1 MKLIKK
7 ILSVAV
13 AMLSC
18 AICAAGL
25 SSVTVKADQTVDIT
39 QNVSASGWVS
49 QSELRVTYLNV
60 GTGVIPGGVG
70 YGIIDKD
77 NYTYVQD
84 YVAINGKTIKEINTD
99 TSLNAASWTYTV
111 FPSTADA
118 KYKLPII
125 VYVNNG
131 AMEIKLHSEYVALL
145 GDSVEITA
153 KAGLYF
159 VNGATRYEV
168 TEDKTFTVWSAPVID
183 KVDISEK
190 ISLEGWDVTGN
201 EGELTYTRLCFE
213 QGILPTDL
221 NYSILD
227 KSAWMYV
234 QEYLLVNGKSVK
246 SINAETDTTGYNFAT
261 FPSTAAAIYK
271 IPVIIFANGNTLE
284 LKFHNNYVQ
293 TLTSPIEITV
303 KKGLHFETNG
313 AWYEVMQ
320 DKTFTIQEKAPLPE
334 EDIADTVT
342 LQGWDA
348 TGDKSELT
356 YARLAFAKGVL
367 PEGIDY
373 DIMDKGA
380 WIYLQEYVFVNGKSI
395 KQINAET
402 DVSAYEF
409 HTFPSTANEAYKL
422 PIIIYVNNGAME
434 LKFHNDYVKTL
445 GESIEITVKAGLYIA
460 SEEKIFVVGKDVEY
474 ILTGKIWSDKN
485 KVYAITYYLNG
496 EVYGE
501 VDYLPYN
508 TAITLRDVPEVAPG
522 YLFGGWEYNGAAT
535 VLEDVQIYGYT
546 KVERYTVTYHV
557 NGGVNHSLN
566 PIVYY
571 VTDGE
576 ITLQDA
582 TKDGAIFKGWYTSND
597 YTQKVEKLSPEQL
610 GNLQLYALF
619 EEEKSESG
627 CGSVAGFGSGLFAL
641 SGVAVLL
648 CKKKRKE

>member
-18 AICAAGL
+18 AICAVGL
-25 SSVTVKADQTVDIT
+25 SSVTVKAEQTVDIT
-39 QNVSASGWVS
+39 QNVSASGWIS

-234 QEYLLVNGKSVK
+234 QDYLLVNGKSVK
-246 SINAETDTTGYNFAT
+246 SINAETDTSSYNFAT

-284 LKFHNNYVQ
+284 LKVHNDYVS
-293 TLTSPIEITV
+293 TMSSPIEITV

-313 AWYEVMQ
+313 VWYEVME
-320 DKTFTIQEKAPLPE
+320 DRTFTVQEKEPLPE
-334 EDIADTVT
+334 EDIADKINLV
-342 LQGWDA
+342 GWDA
-348 TGDKSELT
+348 TGDQSELT
-356 YARLAFAKGVL
+356 YARLVFEQGIL
-367 PEGIDY
+367 PNGIDY
-373 DIMDKGA
+373 DVLDKGT
-380 WIYLQEYVFVNGKSI
+380 WMYLQEYVLINGKSV
-395 KQINAET
+395 KQINEET
-402 DVSAYEF
+402 DTSAYVF
-409 HTFPSTANEAYKL
+409 HTFPSTADAKYQI
-422 PIIIYVNNGAME
+422 PIIVFVKNGIME

-501 VDYLPYN
+501 VEYLPYN
-508 TAITLRDVPEVAPG
+508 AAITLRNAPETALG
-522 YLFGGWEYNGAAT
+522 YSFGGWEYNGATT
-535 VLEDVQIYGYT
+535 VLENLQIYGYT
-546 KVERYTVTYHV
+546 QAVRYAVTYHL
-557 NGGVNHSLN
+557 NGGVNHSCN

-576 ITLQDA
+576 IALQDA
-582 TKDGAIFKGWYTSND
+582 SKDGATFKGWYTSSD
-597 YTQKVEKLSPEQL
+597 YTQKVETLSPELL
-610 GNLQLYALF
+610 GDMQLYALF
-619 EEEKSESG
+619 EENKSESG
-627 CGSVAGFGSGLFAL
+627 CNSVAGWSSGLFAL
-641 SGVAVLL
+641 SGVVLVL
-648 CKKKRKE
+648 VKRKRKE

>member
-1 MKLIKK
+1 
-7 ILSVAV
+7 
-13 AMLSC
+13 MLSC
-18 AICAAGL
+18 AICAVGL

-39 QNVSASGWVS
+39 QNVSASGWIS

-99 TSLNAASWTYTV
+99 ASLNAASWTYTV

-246 SINAETDTTGYNFAT
+246 SINAETDTSSYNFAT
-261 FPSTAAAIYK
+261 FPSTWCLRNRYGTS
-271 IPVIIFANGNTLE
+271 IPTCCR
-284 LKFHNNYVQ
+284 
-293 TLTSPIEITV
+293 
-303 KKGLHFETNG
+303 
-313 AWYEVMQ
+313 W
-320 DKTFTIQEKAPLPE
+320 
-334 EDIADTVT
+334 
-342 LQGWDA
+342 
-348 TGDKSELT
+348 
-356 YARLAFAKGVL
+356 
-367 PEGIDY
+367 
-373 DIMDKGA
+373 
-380 WIYLQEYVFVNGKSI
+380 
-395 KQINAET
+395 
-402 DVSAYEF
+402 
-409 HTFPSTANEAYKL
+409 
-422 PIIIYVNNGAME
+422 
-434 LKFHNDYVKTL
+434 
-445 GESIEITVKAGLYIA
+445 
-460 SEEKIFVVGKDVEY
+460 
-474 ILTGKIWSDKN
+474 
-485 KVYAITYYLNG
+485 
-496 EVYGE
+496 
-501 VDYLPYN
+501 
-508 TAITLRDVPEVAPG
+508 
-522 YLFGGWEYNGAAT
+522 
-535 VLEDVQIYGYT
+535 
-546 KVERYTVTYHV
+546 
-557 NGGVNHSLN
+557 
-566 PIVYY
+566 
-571 VTDGE
+571 
-576 ITLQDA
+576 
-582 TKDGAIFKGWYTSND
+582 
-597 YTQKVEKLSPEQL
+597 
-610 GNLQLYALF
+610 
-619 EEEKSESG
+619 
-627 CGSVAGFGSGLFAL
+627 
-641 SGVAVLL
+641 
-648 CKKKRKE
+648 RK